1 MDSENNLK
9 ELSVL
14 VVDDHPLYRNG
25 IRRILSNIDFITHC
39 EEAENGIDCLKKLKI
54 AHYDIILLDLQMPEM
69 DGVETAGVIKR
80 EFPKSKI
87 IILTMSDSKR
97 QMIELLDMGVLGY
110 VLKSTDEMELTDA
123 ILRVSEGVQYLSKEV
138 DDVWT
143 KFLGNK
149 SKFERNYSKSERVEL
164 SDREK
169 EIIKMICKQMS
180 TQEIATKLSLSSNTV
195 KTHRNHIMKK
205 LDTDNVVGIAI
216 YAVRAGIFVP

>member
-1 MDSENNLK
+1 METENITK
-9 ELSVL
+9 DLSVL

-25 IRRILSNIDFITHC
+25 IKRILNNIDFVTKC
-39 EEAENGIDCLKKLKI
+39 DEAENGRDCIEKLKQT
-54 AHYDIILLDLQMPEM
+54 HYDIILLDLQMPEM
-69 DGVETAGVIKR
+69 DGVEAAALIKKD
-80 EFPKSKI
+80 FPRSKI

-110 VLKSTDEMELTDA
+110 VLKSTDELELTEA

-143 KFLGNK
+143 RFLGNK
-149 SKFERNYSKSERVEL
+149 SKFERNYNKNEKVDLSE
-164 SDREK
+164 REK
-169 EIIKMICKQMS
+169 EIIRMICKQMS
-180 TQEIATKLSLSSNTV
+180 SQEIADKLSLSNNTV

-205 LDTDNVVGIAI
+205 LETDNVVGIAI